1 MDSLLLA
8 LRAIVGL
15 GVVIAVIWFLRRR
28 NSTAG
33 KDRRARK
40 PLSVVARQNLA
51 PKVSV
56 AVVDF
61 GGRRFLLGVSEHGV
75 TVLHDDER
83 DPVEQTAE
91 EPAEVAQVMPVSHSS
106 ADFAQT
112 LSTAEQLAA
121 SAVPT
126 PVRLVRDPSIDA
138 AFAASSSHL
147 AGSLLSAA
155 TWKQAWSAI
164 RTGR

>member
-1 MDSLLLA
+1 VDSLLLA

-75 TVLHDDER
+75 TVLHDGER
-83 DPVEQTAE
+83 DPVEETAE
-91 EPAEVAQVMPVSHSS
+91 EPAEVARVMPASHTS
-106 ADFAQT
+106 AEFAQT

-121 SAVPT
+121 SGVPT
-126 PVRLVRDPSIDA
+126 PVRLVRDPAIDA

>member
-8 LRAIVGL
+8 LRALVGL
-15 GVVIAVIWFLRRR
+15 GAVIAVIWFLRRR
-28 NSTAG
+28 NSSAG

-51 PKVSV
+51 AKVSV

-61 GGRRFLLGVSEHGV
+61 GGKRFLLGVSEHGV
-75 TVLHDDER
+75 TVLHDSELE
-83 DPVEQTAE
+83 PVEETVD
-91 EPAEVAQVMPVSHSS
+91 EPLEGRRAMPDGYSS
-106 ADFAQT
+106 AEFAQT
-112 LSTAEQLAA
+112 LSAAEQVAA
-121 SAVPT
+121 SGVPT
-126 PVRLVRDPSIDA
+126 PVRLVRDPAIDA